1 MDFRDNLRHDFVYIL
16 IYDFVLI
23 VAKNPLNLIIAVS
36 NSSDW
41 VIVPTHCYDTGVGVL
56 PILRSLD
63 IPHLLVVKRIAAYF
77 DSLIYKLLPLY
88 LFIHYIL
95 QEVTVDLK
103 TLYVIRIL
111 FRQRYVESI
120 SILNSVRDLTP

>member
-36 NSSDW
+36 NRSDW
-41 VIVPTHCYDTGVGVL
+41 VIVPAHCYDTGVGVL
-56 PILRSLD
+56 PVLRSLD
-63 IPHLLVVKRIAAYF
+63 IPHLLVVKHIAAYF